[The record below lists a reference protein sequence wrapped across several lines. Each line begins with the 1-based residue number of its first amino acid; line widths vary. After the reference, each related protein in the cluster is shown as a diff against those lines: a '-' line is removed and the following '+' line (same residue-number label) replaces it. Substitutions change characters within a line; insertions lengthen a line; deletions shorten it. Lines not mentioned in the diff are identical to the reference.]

1 MKELSRVT
9 AAILVGL
16 LFISPVFAQEAASP
30 AAPSPA
36 AVAPA
41 QAEEPKVWLDDVLP
55 LNAKTEGTW
64 NWEAIAGASGKVHS
78 HPSAKGLQSHG
89 FMADTV
95 KLTVNEMLTQQ
106 VWLDPQDPP
115 QGIML
120 SFKLADGKE
129 VGVYWE
135 GEEEVF
141 TPGEDEEVWYYGL
154 LPELG
159 TWTPLEVLIEDLGL
173 EEQDVAGV
181 SFITFD
187 GRALWDKL
195 SIEQAPPLE
204 ELEEFPAEEEIPPTA
219 PPTQK

>member
-1 MKELSRVT
+1 
-9 AAILVGL
+9 
-16 LFISPVFAQEAASP
+16 
-30 AAPSPA
+30 
-36 AVAPA
+36 
-41 QAEEPKVWLDDVLP
+41 
-55 LNAKTEGTW
+55 
-64 NWEAIAGASGKVHS
+64 
-78 HPSAKGLQSHG
+78 
-89 FMADTV
+89 MADPV
-95 KLTVNEMLTQQ
+95 KLSVNQMLTQQ

-120 SFKLADGKE
+120 RFKLADGKE

-173 EEQDVAGV
+173 EEQEVVGV
-181 SFITFD
+181 SFVTFD

-195 SIEQAPPLE
+195 AIEQAPPLE
-204 ELEEFPAEEEIPPTA
+204 ELEEFPAEEEEVPAPPAIPPT
-219 PPTQK
+219 Q